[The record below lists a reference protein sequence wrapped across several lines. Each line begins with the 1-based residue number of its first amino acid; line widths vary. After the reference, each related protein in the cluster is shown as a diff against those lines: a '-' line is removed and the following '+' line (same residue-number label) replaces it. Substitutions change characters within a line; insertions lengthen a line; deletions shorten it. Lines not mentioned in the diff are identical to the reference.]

1 MGAANCCKKPTEVV
15 VIEEIKNTDGE
26 KINGLEH
33 DSIPQD
39 TEFVHKDDIYQQE
52 VSNQMLYEQELS
64 PQIGGAYEVQIKES
78 TPEQNNEQINE
89 DFQNYNNIQPAEF
102 QNQNQEELKQ
112 YNLINE
118 NPNINNIN
126 QNQPDEI
133 NNIPNAEQQIE
144 QIKQNEEED
153 LNKYFQIPPGNYNN
167 INNNINVLEKS
178 KTTNINDLDMEQIQ
192 KLIEQ
197 HQNQTQTQT
206 QNQNQQQPFNNIN
219 IKEIPDQNQ
228 NLPQA
233 FDINNIMNQNPN
245 QNAATT
251 TTTTTKT
258 VVENTPIDLKQFG
271 LGLENITVPNKQM
284 TMPIQS
290 QEEDYSKYFE
300 QPTVTTQ
307 QISNPVNINNVVT
320 PNITQGTTTTNV
332 NYVVNQPILT
342 KVNTTPANA
351 VMTSINPQINYGL
364 NNAQQQKTVVTT
376 TQSNG
381 IPTQNYF
388 TQSYTLPVNYAQN
401 KTTTTNQVVKTVG
414 PTQVL
419 QYSNTMPIDIN
430 TSSNDNKKLW

>member
-89 DFQNYNNIQPAEF
+89 DFQNYNNIQPAEI

-206 QNQNQQQPFNNIN
+206 QNQQQPINNIN

-245 QNAATT
+245 QNAA
-251 TTTTTKT
+251 
-258 VVENTPIDLKQFG
+258 PIDLKQFG
-271 LGLENITVPNKQM
+271 LGLENINVPNKQM

-300 QPTVTTQ
+300 QPTVITQ
-307 QISNPVNINNVVT
+307 QISNPVNINNLVT
-320 PNITQGTTTTNV
+320 PNITQGNNTTNA

-342 KVNTTPANA
+342 KINSTPITFQQNLN
-351 VMTSINPQINYGL
+351 SLNPQINYGL
-364 NNAQQQKTVVTT
+364 NNPQQQQKTVVTT
-376 TQSNG
+376 TQSTG

-388 TQSYTLPVNYAQN
+388 TQSYTLPTNYAQN
-401 KTTTTNQVVKTVG
+401 KTTTTQVVKTVG

-419 QYSNTMPIDIN
+419 QYSNTMPVN
-430 TSSNDNKKLW
+430 VMQKYN

>member
-78 TPEQNNEQINE
+78 TPEQNNDQINE
-89 DFQNYNNIQPAEF
+89 DFQNYNNIQPAQF

-118 NPNINNIN
+118 NPNININ
-126 QNQPDEI
+126 QNQPEEI

-153 LNKYFQIPPGNYNN
+153 LNKYFQLPPGQYN
-167 INNNINVLEKS
+167 NVLEKS
-178 KTTNINDLDMEQIQ
+178 KTSIPNDLDMEQIQ

-206 QNQNQQQPFNNIN
+206 QNQQQPINNIN

-228 NLPQA
+228 NLPQD

-245 QNAATT
+245 QNAA
-251 TTTTTKT
+251 
-258 VVENTPIDLKQFG
+258 PIDLKQFG

-332 NYVVNQPILT
+332 NYVINQPILT
-342 KVNTTPANA
+342 KVNTTPANT

-364 NNAQQQKTVVTT
+364 NNTQQQKTVVTT

-388 TQSYTLPVNYAQN
+388 TQSYTLPTNYAQN
-401 KTTTTNQVVKTVG
+401 KTTTTQVVKTVG

-419 QYSNTMPIDIN
+419 QYSNTMPVN
-430 TSSNDNKKLW
+430 VVQKYN

>member
-64 PQIGGAYEVQIKES
+64 PQIGGVYEVQIKES

-89 DFQNYNNIQPAEF
+89 DFQNYNNIQPAEI

-197 HQNQTQTQT
+197 HQNQTQNQT
-206 QNQNQQQPFNNIN
+206 QSQNQQQPFNNIN
-219 IKEIPDQNQ
+219 IREIPDQNQ
-228 NLPQA
+228 NLPQG
-233 FDINNIMNQNPN
+233 FDINNIMNQNQNP
-245 QNAATT
+245 NAATT

-300 QPTVTTQ
+300 QPAVTTQ
-307 QISNPVNINNVVT
+307 QISNPVNINNLVT

-351 VMTSINPQINYGL
+351 AMTSLNPQINYGL
-364 NNAQQQKTVVTT
+364 NNAQQQQKTVVTT
-376 TQSNG
+376 TQSTG

-388 TQSYTLPVNYAQN
+388 TQSYTLPTNYAQN
-401 KTTTTNQVVKTVG
+401 KTTTTQVVKTVG

-419 QYSNTMPIDIN
+419 QYSNTMPIN
-430 TSSNDNKKLW
+430 VMQKYN

>member
-78 TPEQNNEQINE
+78 TPEQNNDQINE

-118 NPNINNIN
+118 NPNANINDINDINN
-126 QNQPDEI
+126 QNKPEQTQ
-133 NNIPNAEQQIE
+133 NNE

-206 QNQNQQQPFNNIN
+206 QNQQQPINNIN

-228 NLPQA
+228 NLPQD

-271 LGLENITVPNKQM
+271 LGLENITVPSKQM

-300 QPTVTTQ
+300 QPAVTTQ
-307 QISNPVNINNVVT
+307 QISNPVNINNLVT

-351 VMTSINPQINYGL
+351 AMTSLNPQINYGL
-364 NNAQQQKTVVTT
+364 NNAQQQQKTVVTT
-376 TQSNG
+376 TQSTG

-388 TQSYTLPVNYAQN
+388 TQSYTLPANYAQN
-401 KTTTTNQVVKTVG
+401 KTTTTQVVKTVG

-419 QYSNTMPIDIN
+419 QYSNTMPVN
-430 TSSNDNKKLW
+430 VVQKYN

>member
-78 TPEQNNEQINE
+78 TPEQNNDQINE

-197 HQNQTQTQT
+197 HQNQNQTQS
-206 QNQNQQQPFNNIN
+206 QNQQQPFNNIN

-228 NLPQA
+228 NLPQD

-245 QNAATT
+245 QNAA
-251 TTTTTKT
+251 
-258 VVENTPIDLKQFG
+258 PIDLKQFG

-300 QPTVTTQ
+300 QPAVTTQ
-307 QISNPVNINNVVT
+307 QISNPVNINNLVT
-320 PNITQGTTTTNV
+320 PNITQGITTTNV

-351 VMTSINPQINYGL
+351 AMTSLNPQINYGL
-364 NNAQQQKTVVTT
+364 NNAQQQQKTVVTT

-401 KTTTTNQVVKTVG
+401 KTTTTKQVVKTVG

-419 QYSNTMPIDIN
+419 QYSNTMPVN
-430 TSSNDNKKLW
+430 VMQKYN

>member
-78 TPEQNNEQINE
+78 TPEQNNDQINE

-197 HQNQTQTQT
+197 HQNQTQTQS
-206 QNQNQQQPFNNIN
+206 QNQQQPINNIN

-271 LGLENITVPNKQM
+271 LGLENITVPSKQM

-300 QPTVTTQ
+300 QPAVTTQ
-307 QISNPVNINNVVT
+307 QISNPVNINNLVT

-401 KTTTTNQVVKTVG
+401 KTTTTTQVVKTVG

-419 QYSNTMPIDIN
+419 QYSNTMPVN
-430 TSSNDNKKLW
+430 VVQKYN

>member
-89 DFQNYNNIQPAEF
+89 DFQNYNNIQPAEI

-118 NPNINNIN
+118 NPINNNIN

-206 QNQNQQQPFNNIN
+206 QNQSQQQP
-219 IKEIPDQNQ
+219 
-228 NLPQA
+228 
-233 FDINNIMNQNPN
+233 DINNIMNQNPT
-245 QNAATT
+245 QNAATTT

-300 QPTVTTQ
+300 QPAVTTQ
-307 QISNPVNINNVVT
+307 QISNPVNINNLVT

-342 KVNTTPANA
+342 KVNTTPANT

-376 TQSNG
+376 TQSTG

-388 TQSYTLPVNYAQN
+388 TQSYTLPANYAQN

-419 QYSNTMPIDIN
+419 QYSNTMPVN
-430 TSSNDNKKLW
+430 VVQKYN

>member
-89 DFQNYNNIQPAEF
+89 DFQNYNNIQPAEI

-206 QNQNQQQPFNNIN
+206 QNQSQQQP
-219 IKEIPDQNQ
+219 
-228 NLPQA
+228 
-233 FDINNIMNQNPN
+233 DINNIMNQNPT
-245 QNAATT
+245 QNAATTT

-290 QEEDYSKYFE
+290 QEENYSKYFE
-300 QPTVTTQ
+300 QPAVTTQ
-307 QISNPVNINNVVT
+307 QISNPVNINNLVT

-351 VMTSINPQINYGL
+351 AMTSLNPQINYGL
-364 NNAQQQKTVVTT
+364 NNAQQQQKTVVTT
-376 TQSNG
+376 TQSTG

-388 TQSYTLPVNYAQN
+388 TQSYTLPTNYAQN
-401 KTTTTNQVVKTVG
+401 KTTTTQVVKTVG

-419 QYSNTMPIDIN
+419 QYSNTMPVN
-430 TSSNDNKKLW
+430 VVQKYN

>member
-78 TPEQNNEQINE
+78 TPEQNNDQINE

-118 NPNINNIN
+118 NPNNNINNNIN

-206 QNQNQQQPFNNIN
+206 QNQQQPINNIN

-228 NLPQA
+228 NLPQD

-245 QNAATT
+245 QNAATTT

-332 NYVVNQPILT
+332 NYVINQPILT

-401 KTTTTNQVVKTVG
+401 KTTTTTQVVKTVG

-419 QYSNTMPIDIN
+419 QYSNTMPVN
-430 TSSNDNKKLW
+430 VVQKYN

>member
-78 TPEQNNEQINE
+78 TPEQNNDQINE

-206 QNQNQQQPFNNIN
+206 QNQQQPINNIN

-245 QNAATT
+245 PNAA

-271 LGLENITVPNKQM
+271 LGLENITVPSKQM

-300 QPTVTTQ
+300 QPAVTTQ
-307 QISNPVNINNVVT
+307 QISNPVNINNLVT
-320 PNITQGTTTTNV
+320 E
-332 NYVVNQPILT
+332 L
-342 KVNTTPANA
+342 
-351 VMTSINPQINYGL
+351 PQQMLI
-364 NNAQQQKTVVTT
+364 
-376 TQSNG
+376 
-381 IPTQNYF
+381 
-388 TQSYTLPVNYAQN
+388 
-401 KTTTTNQVVKTVG
+401 
-414 PTQVL
+414 
-419 QYSNTMPIDIN
+419 M
-430 TSSNDNKKLW
+430 

>member
-78 TPEQNNEQINE
+78 TPEQNNDQINE

-118 NPNINNIN
+118 NPNANINDINDINN
-126 QNQPDEI
+126 QNKPEQTQ
-133 NNIPNAEQQIE
+133 NNE

-206 QNQNQQQPFNNIN
+206 QNQQQPINNIN

-271 LGLENITVPNKQM
+271 LGLENITVPSKQM

-300 QPTVTTQ
+300 QPAVTTQ
-307 QISNPVNINNVVT
+307 QISNPVNINNLVT

-351 VMTSINPQINYGL
+351 AMTSLNPQINYGL
-364 NNAQQQKTVVTT
+364 NNAQQQQKTVVTT
-376 TQSNG
+376 TQSTG

-388 TQSYTLPVNYAQN
+388 TQSYTLPTNYAQN
-401 KTTTTNQVVKTVG
+401 KTTTTQVVKTVG

-419 QYSNTMPIDIN
+419 QYSNTMPVN
-430 TSSNDNKKLW
+430 VVQKYN

>member
-144 QIKQNEEED
+144 QIK
-153 LNKYFQIPPGNYNN
+153 
-167 INNNINVLEKS
+167 
-178 KTTNINDLDMEQIQ
+178 
-192 KLIEQ
+192 
-197 HQNQTQTQT
+197 
-206 QNQNQQQPFNNIN
+206 
-219 IKEIPDQNQ
+219 
-228 NLPQA
+228 
-233 FDINNIMNQNPN
+233 
-245 QNAATT
+245 
-251 TTTTTKT
+251 
-258 VVENTPIDLKQFG
+258 
-271 LGLENITVPNKQM
+271 
-284 TMPIQS
+284 
-290 QEEDYSKYFE
+290 
-300 QPTVTTQ
+300 
-307 QISNPVNINNVVT
+307 
-320 PNITQGTTTTNV
+320 
-332 NYVVNQPILT
+332 
-342 KVNTTPANA
+342 
-351 VMTSINPQINYGL
+351 
-364 NNAQQQKTVVTT
+364 
-376 TQSNG
+376 
-381 IPTQNYF
+381 
-388 TQSYTLPVNYAQN
+388 
-401 KTTTTNQVVKTVG
+401 
-414 PTQVL
+414 
-419 QYSNTMPIDIN
+419 
-430 TSSNDNKKLW
+430 

>member
-78 TPEQNNEQINE
+78 TPEQNNDQINE

-126 QNQPDEI
+126 QNQPEEI

-206 QNQNQQQPFNNIN
+206 QNQQQPINNIN

-251 TTTTTKT
+251 STTTTKT

-307 QISNPVNINNVVT
+307 QISNPVNINNLVT

-419 QYSNTMPIDIN
+419 QYSNTMPVN
-430 TSSNDNKKLW
+430 VVQKYN

>member
-78 TPEQNNEQINE
+78 TPEQNNDQINE

-206 QNQNQQQPFNNIN
+206 QNQQQPFNNIN

-233 FDINNIMNQNPN
+233 FDINNIMNQNQNP
-245 QNAATT
+245 NAATTT

-271 LGLENITVPNKQM
+271 LGLENITVPSKQM

-300 QPTVTTQ
+300 QPAVTTQ
-307 QISNPVNINNVVT
+307 QISNPVNINNLVT

-351 VMTSINPQINYGL
+351 AMTSLNPQINYGL
-364 NNAQQQKTVVTT
+364 NNAQQQQKTVVTT
-376 TQSNG
+376 TQSTG

-414 PTQVL
+414 PTQIL
-419 QYSNTMPIDIN
+419 QYSNTMPVN
-430 TSSNDNKKLW
+430 VMQKYN

>member
-78 TPEQNNEQINE
+78 TPEQNNDQINE

-197 HQNQTQTQT
+197 HQNQNQTQS
-206 QNQNQQQPFNNIN
+206 QNQQQPFNNIN

-228 NLPQA
+228 NLPQD

-245 QNAATT
+245 QNAA
-251 TTTTTKT
+251 
-258 VVENTPIDLKQFG
+258 PIDLKQFG

-351 VMTSINPQINYGL
+351 AMTSLNPQINYGL
-364 NNAQQQKTVVTT
+364 NNAQQQQKTVVTT

-401 KTTTTNQVVKTVG
+401 KTTTTTQVVKTVE

-419 QYSNTMPIDIN
+419 QYSNTMPVN
-430 TSSNDNKKLW
+430 VVQKYN

>member
-78 TPEQNNEQINE
+78 TPEQNNDQINE

-206 QNQNQQQPFNNIN
+206 QNQQQPINNIN

-228 NLPQA
+228 NLPQD

-245 QNAATT
+245 QNAA
-251 TTTTTKT
+251 
-258 VVENTPIDLKQFG
+258 PIDLKQFG

-300 QPTVTTQ
+300 QPAVTTQ
-307 QISNPVNINNVVT
+307 QISNPVNINNLVT

-351 VMTSINPQINYGL
+351 AMTSLNPQINYGL
-364 NNAQQQKTVVTT
+364 NNAQQQQKTVVTT
-376 TQSNG
+376 TQSTG

-388 TQSYTLPVNYAQN
+388 TQSYTLPTNYAQN
-401 KTTTTNQVVKTVG
+401 KTTTTTTQVVKTVG

-419 QYSNTMPIDIN
+419 QYSNTMPVN
-430 TSSNDNKKLW
+430 VVQKYN

>member
-78 TPEQNNEQINE
+78 TPEQNNDQINE
-89 DFQNYNNIQPAEF
+89 DFQNYNNIQLAEF

-206 QNQNQQQPFNNIN
+206 QNQQQPINNIN

-228 NLPQA
+228 NLPQD

-245 QNAATT
+245 QNAA
-251 TTTTTKT
+251 
-258 VVENTPIDLKQFG
+258 PIDLKQFG

-419 QYSNTMPIDIN
+419 QYSNTMPVN
-430 TSSNDNKKLW
+430 VVQKYN

>member
-78 TPEQNNEQINE
+78 TPEQNNDQINE

-126 QNQPDEI
+126 QNQPNEI

-197 HQNQTQTQT
+197 HQNQTQNQT
-206 QNQNQQQPFNNIN
+206 QSQNQQQPF
-219 IKEIPDQNQ
+219 K
-228 NLPQA
+228 
-233 FDINNIMNQNPN
+233 
-245 QNAATT
+245 
-251 TTTTTKT
+251 
-258 VVENTPIDLKQFG
+258 DLKQFG

-419 QYSNTMPIDIN
+419 QYSNTMPVN
-430 TSSNDNKKLW
+430 VMQKYN

>member
-78 TPEQNNEQINE
+78 TPEQNNDQINE

-118 NPNINNIN
+118 NPNININDINDINN
-126 QNQPDEI
+126 QNQPEET
-133 NNIPNAEQQIE
+133 NNIPNAEQNNE

-197 HQNQTQTQT
+197 HQNQTQTQ
-206 QNQNQQQPFNNIN
+206 NQQQPINNIN

-251 TTTTTKT
+251 TTTTTTTKT

-271 LGLENITVPNKQM
+271 LGLENITVPSKQM

-300 QPTVTTQ
+300 QPAVTTQ
-307 QISNPVNINNVVT
+307 QISNPVNINNLVT
-320 PNITQGTTTTNV
+320 PNITQGTTTTNF

-351 VMTSINPQINYGL
+351 AMTSLNPQINYGL
-364 NNAQQQKTVVTT
+364 NNAQQQQKTVVTT
-376 TQSNG
+376 TQSTG

-388 TQSYTLPVNYAQN
+388 TQSYTLPANYAQN
-401 KTTTTNQVVKTVG
+401 KTTTTQVVKTVG

-419 QYSNTMPIDIN
+419 QYSNTMPVN
-430 TSSNDNKKLW
+430 VVQKYN

>member
-197 HQNQTQTQT
+197 HQNQTQTQ
-206 QNQNQQQPFNNIN
+206 NQNQQQPINNIN

-228 NLPQA
+228 NLPQG

-245 QNAATT
+245 QNAATTT

-271 LGLENITVPNKQM
+271 LGLENITVPSKQM

-300 QPTVTTQ
+300 QPAVTTQ
-307 QISNPVNINNVVT
+307 QISNPVNINNLVT

-351 VMTSINPQINYGL
+351 AMTSLNPQINYGL
-364 NNAQQQKTVVTT
+364 NNAQQQQKTVVTT
-376 TQSNG
+376 TQSTG

-388 TQSYTLPVNYAQN
+388 TQSYTLPANYAQN
-401 KTTTTNQVVKTVG
+401 KTTTTQVVKTVG

-419 QYSNTMPIDIN
+419 QYSNTMPIN
-430 TSSNDNKKLW
+430 VMQKYN

>member
-78 TPEQNNEQINE
+78 TPEQNNDQINE

-206 QNQNQQQPFNNIN
+206 QNQQQPINNIN

-284 TMPIQS
+284 TMPILS

-419 QYSNTMPIDIN
+419 QYSNTMPVN
-430 TSSNDNKKLW
+430 VVQKYN

>member
-78 TPEQNNEQINE
+78 TPEQNKEEINE
-89 DFQNYNNIQPAEF
+89 DFQNYNNIQPAEI

-206 QNQNQQQPFNNIN
+206 QNQQQPINNIN

-228 NLPQA
+228 NLLQG

-332 NYVVNQPILT
+332 NYVINQPILT
-342 KVNTTPANA
+342 KVNTTPANT

-419 QYSNTMPIDIN
+419 QYSNTMPVN
-430 TSSNDNKKLW
+430 VVQKYN

>member
-89 DFQNYNNIQPAEF
+89 DFQNYNNIQPAEI

-206 QNQNQQQPFNNIN
+206 QNQQQPINNIN

-271 LGLENITVPNKQM
+271 LGLENINVPNKQM

-300 QPTVTTQ
+300 QPSVTTQ
-307 QISNPVNINNVVT
+307 QISNPVNINNLVT

-351 VMTSINPQINYGL
+351 AMTSLNPQINYGL
-364 NNAQQQKTVVTT
+364 NNPQQQQKTVVTT
-376 TQSNG
+376 TQSTG

-388 TQSYTLPVNYAQN
+388 TQSYTLPTNYAQN
-401 KTTTTNQVVKTVG
+401 KTTTTQVVKTVG

-419 QYSNTMPIDIN
+419 QYSNTMPIN
-430 TSSNDNKKLW
+430 VMQKYN

>member
-78 TPEQNNEQINE
+78 TPEQNNDQINE

-153 LNKYFQIPPGNYNN
+153 LNKYFQLPPGNYNN

-206 QNQNQQQPFNNIN
+206 QNQQQPINNIN

-228 NLPQA
+228 NLPQD

-300 QPTVTTQ
+300 QPAVTTQ
-307 QISNPVNINNVVT
+307 QISNPVNINKLVT
-320 PNITQGTTTTNV
+320 PNITQGTTTTNA
-332 NYVVNQPILT
+332 NYIVNQPILN
-342 KVNTTPANA
+342 KINSTPITFQQNLN
-351 VMTSINPQINYGL
+351 SLNPQINYGL
-364 NNAQQQKTVVTT
+364 NNVQQQQQKTVVTT
-376 TQSNG
+376 TQSTG

-388 TQSYTLPVNYAQN
+388 TQSYTLPTNYAQN
-401 KTTTTNQVVKTVG
+401 KTTTTQVVKTVG

-419 QYSNTMPIDIN
+419 QYSNTMPVN
-430 TSSNDNKKLW
+430 VMQKYN